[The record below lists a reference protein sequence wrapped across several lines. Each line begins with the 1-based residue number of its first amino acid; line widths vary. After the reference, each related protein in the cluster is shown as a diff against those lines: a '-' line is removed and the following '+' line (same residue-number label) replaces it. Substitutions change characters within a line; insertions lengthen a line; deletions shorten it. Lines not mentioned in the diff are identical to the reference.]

1 MNDVAPAAQDSGCLP
16 PFGDAHAH
24 DRHLPLEQL
33 ALPPGRSH
41 LLRYGGRRG
50 LVQ

>member
-1 MNDVAPAAQDSGCLP
+1 MNDVAPAAPDGGCLP

-24 DRHLPLEQL
+24 ERHLRLEPF
-33 ALPPGRSH
+33 ARPSGRSR